1 MSKPSPVLAPQILS
15 SKEAEQAASFNN
27 RSSLGRD
34 VSRDDKETIAKQEYA
49 ENMEKLDRI
58 MNNRKESLE
67 RVKTEENMDLVDESN
82 NAFNDEAYLAIL
94 N

>member
-1 MSKPSPVLAPQILS
+1 
-15 SKEAEQAASFNN
+15 
-27 RSSLGRD
+27 
-34 VSRDDKETIAKQEYA
+34 
-49 ENMEKLDRI
+49 MEKLDRI

-67 RVKTEENMDLVDESN
+67 RVKSDENLDLVDDSN